1 MDNDNGGYEI
11 ILEKNQKLMQVE
23 GNANNRT
30 RVSCQQKK
38 RKTYQ
43 RFYFEVTNK
52 TIPPQPPPPPPPPL
66 TPVSENGIFFSRPN
80 FHGIYNNKVSNY

>member
-52 TIPPQPPPPPPPPL
+52 TIPPQPPPPPTTTINSSL
-66 TPVSENGIFFSRPN
+66 RKWYLFFKTKFSW
-80 FHGIYNNKVSNY
+80 HL